1 MCSFYL
7 FKLHVWCHQ
16 DISMVNYHAS
26 ANRERQCTKSKVV
39 TSKICLCETSCF
51 KSLANIFFTFLFTF
65 KWCFNEVFKINSW
78 QLFCV
83 DFILLLI
90 NCCSSLFYTW
100 FVTHTWPGVLPFKQI
115 VQNVVWVVL
124 ITIWVCALQIFYPE
138 HLHFLIPSFSVNQF
152 GFKWAQIGW

>member
-1 MCSFYL
+1 MFRSLFKKVIILCSIYL

-16 DISMVNYHAS
+16 DISMVNHHAS
-26 ANRERQCTKSKVV
+26 GDRERQCTKSKVV

-90 NCCSSLFYTW
+90 NCCSSFTLDLSLTPDPASSLLNRLSRILSEW
-100 FVTHTWPGVLPFKQI
+100 FLSQFESVLYKYF
-115 VQNVVWVVL
+115 VQS
-124 ITIWVCALQIFYPE
+124 IFT
-138 HLHFLIPSFSVNQF
+138 F
-152 GFKWAQIGW
+152 